1 MSATT
6 ELITEQ
12 LIQLKSKIDSAKKNG
27 EDVTSL
33 LVQHDA
39 LMRQLNA
46 ASQALNE
53 NKQILKG

>member
-12 LIQLKSKIDSAKKNG
+12 IIQLKSKIETARKNG

-33 LVQHDA
+33 LSQHET

>member
-12 LIQLKSKIDSAKKNG
+12 IIQLKSKIETARKNG

-33 LVQHDA
+33 LSQHET
-39 LMRQLNA
+39 LMRQLSV

>member
-12 LIQLKSKIDSAKKNG
+12 IIQLKSKIETARKNG

-33 LVQHDA
+33 LSQHET
-39 LMRQLNA
+39 LMRQLSA